1 MYCIAIRS
9 HVSMWPLALAGCS
22 LASVMLAQTSS
33 PDSRRRA
40 TDTAPPDRVLG
51 VLPNYRSVEEN
62 DPFSPLSVRRKFYI
76 GYKDATDYP
85 IFFIAAG
92 MAGLAQMT
100 DQHPAFGG
108 GVKGYSQRL
117 GGAVADQLVGT
128 FLTESI
134 VPTLLHEDP
143 RYFRRGHG
151 GFWSRTGYAASRIFV
166 ARNDRGNWTFNLAE
180 VGGNAIA
187 TAIGNSYY
195 PGERHWEITF
205 SDSIH
210 NWRPMLS
217 PRFSR
222 NSGRTSNKSTSATT
236 PNPKYYSIPVVVNFP
251 S

>member
-22 LASVMLAQTSS
+22 LASVMLAQTSA
-33 PDSRRRA
+33 PDS
-40 TDTAPPDRVLG
+40 PPDRVLG

-143 RYFRRGHG
+143 RYFRRGRG

-195 PGERHWEITF
+195 PGERHWEDNIQRFYTQLSTDAF
-205 SDSIH
+205 SQVLKEFWPDVKQKY
-210 NWRPMLS
+210 
-217 PRFSR
+217 FSHH
-222 NSGRTSNKSTSATT
+222 
-236 PNPKYYSIPVVVNFP
+236 PKP
-251 S
+251 

>member
-1 MYCIAIRS
+1 
-9 HVSMWPLALAGCS
+9 MWLFALAGCS
-22 LASVMLAQTSS
+22 LASVMLAQTST
-33 PDSRRRA
+33 PDSVPVSQPG
-40 TDTAPPDRVLG
+40 DTAPPSRVLG
-51 VLPNYRSVEEN
+51 VLPNYRSVEES

-92 MAGLAQMT
+92 MAGLAQIT

-108 GVKGYSQRL
+108 GVQGYSKRL

-166 ARNDRGNWTFNLAE
+166 TRNDHGDWTFDFAE

-187 TAIGNSYY
+187 IAIGNSYY
-195 PGERHWEITF
+195 PGERHWEDNIERYYTQLATDAF
-205 SDSIH
+205 SQILKEFWPDIKRKYLDH
-210 NWRPMLS
+210 H
-217 PRFSR
+217 
-222 NSGRTSNKSTSATT
+222 
-236 PNPKYYSIPVVVNFP
+236 PKP
-251 S
+251 